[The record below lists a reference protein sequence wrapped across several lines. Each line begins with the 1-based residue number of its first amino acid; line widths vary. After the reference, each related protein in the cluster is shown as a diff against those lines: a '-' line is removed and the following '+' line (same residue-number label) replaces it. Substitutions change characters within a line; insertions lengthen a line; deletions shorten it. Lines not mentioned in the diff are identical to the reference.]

1 MRLFVRAPSPYDAG
15 MGRKPYETDFKVDV
29 YEDRIAVHFWPTQ
42 SLYTFTR
49 FTTERDI
56 AEFGPVSPAPSFNT
70 ARAPV
75 APVSSMRPKC

>member
-1 MRLFVRAPSPYDAG
+1 LFVRAPSPYDAG
-15 MGRKPYETDFKVDV
+15 MGRKPYESDFKVDV

-56 AEFGPVSPAPSFNT
+56 AEFGPLSPGPVIKHASRSSGGWFHV
-70 ARAPV
+70 RAL
-75 APVSSMRPKC
+75 